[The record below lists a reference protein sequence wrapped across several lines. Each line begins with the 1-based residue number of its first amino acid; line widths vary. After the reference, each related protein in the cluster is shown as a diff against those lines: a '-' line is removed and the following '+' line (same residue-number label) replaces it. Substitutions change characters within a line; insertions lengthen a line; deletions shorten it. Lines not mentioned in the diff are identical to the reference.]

1 MIADG
6 DCTKIPKRIQLPKP
20 FKLWWLRHGILGFR
34 NLFCVS
40 LEGIPS
46 SNKLYLH
53 WLFFIIFFFLSLFVL
68 LFLILAKSDF
78 LIANT
83 SFFFGGGYDW
93 KIGFIIWSIDDHC
106 DVEMG
111 IYSLSDEKY
120 QKIWFLVIFVCL
132 YSLIS
137 HKEHA
142 IPLKPTLVWF
152 LCLYL
157 L

>member
-1 MIADG
+1 ME
-6 DCTKIPKRIQLPKP
+6 
-20 FKLWWLRHGILGFR
+20 FLGSGTFYVCPWKESQVAI
-34 NLFCVS
+34 NFTFIDS
-40 LEGIPS
+40 FS
-46 SNKLYLH
+46 S
-53 WLFFIIFFFLSLFVL
+53 FFFLSLFVL
-68 LFLILAKSDF
+68 LFLILTKSDF

-120 QKIWFLVIFVCL
+120 QNIWFLVIFVCL

-137 HKEHA
+137 HYKEHA